1 MARHATWERTIYIFL
16 ATAAAAAAATW
27 PLLFFPYA
35 IWNWILAKY
44 LARGET
50 CRILRFHDRDCS
62 FNGDY
67 CCNTERSSRNQDPEP
82 ECKLASALTPVEGI
96 EVT

>member
-62 FNGDY
+62 FKGI
-67 CCNTERSSRNQDPEP
+67 TVVTPRGLREIKIPSRSVNWRQP
-82 ECKLASALTPVEGI
+82 
-96 EVT
+96 